1 MIGIQ
6 SIETILLD
14 LPTIRPHFLAMT
26 VMRKRTLLLVRVMC
40 SDAIEGLGEATS
52 IGGLAYG
59 DESPEGVKLCIDS
72 FIAPA
77 IRGIDATNINA
88 AMELIGRVVQGN
100 PFAKAAIET
109 ALLDAHGKR
118 CALERLG
125 VAGRFGTQHS
135 AGTLDAGEW
144 RYTARYRRSGADARV
159 APSPR
164 FQIETRAQVRKGGF
178 GPRAPA
184 SSGRSASAPA

>member
-6 SIETILLD
+6 SIETVLLD
-14 LPTIRPHFLAMT
+14 LPMIRPHLLAMT

-40 SDAIEGLGEATS
+40 SDAIEGWGEATS

-59 DESPEGVKLCIDS
+59 DESPEGVKLCIDT
-72 FIAPA
+72 FITPA
-77 IRGIDATNINA
+77 IHGIDATNINA

-100 PFAKAAIET
+100 PFREGRDRNGAARRPRQT
-109 ALLDAHGKR
+109 ACG
-118 CALERLG
+118 ERLG
-125 VAGRFGTQHS
+125 VAGRFGTRHA
-135 AGTLDAGEW
+135 AGTLDAGER
-144 RYTARYRRSGADARV
+144 RYAARYRRSGGDARV

-164 FQIETRAQVRKGGF
+164 FQIETRAQVREGGS

-184 SSGRSASAPA
+184 SSERSANAPA